1 MSEEKEA
8 QLSIICMYTQTG
20 ENDEI
25 SMVSKRIESF
35 YLEWIHRKKT
45 YSCDQQLTPA
55 ECEVLTQV
63 SYVFY
68 FSIFLEQNYF
78 KMFDCFHHLSK
89 SHINN

>member
-1 MSEEKEA
+1 MSEDKEA
-8 QLSIICMYTQTG
+8 QLSIIYMYTQTG
-20 ENDEI
+20 EN
-25 SMVSKRIESF
+25 
-35 YLEWIHRKKT
+35 
-45 YSCDQQLTPA
+45 A

-89 SHINN
+89 SHINK

>member
-8 QLSIICMYTQTG
+8 QLSIIYMYTQTG

-25 SMVSKRIESF
+25 SVVSKRIESF
-35 YLEWIHRKKT
+35 
-45 YSCDQQLTPA
+45 QLTPA

-89 SHINN
+89 SHINK